1 MASGER
7 RLGTSRRGMTVLGK
21 IPMPSVPKPINL
33 PSQRSENRGLDSNV
47 EIVPRGTF
55 SWGNA
60 AGVSNAGVPCVTSS
74 SATSSGPLNSGIKS
88 STSGINVGSPLE
100 NPSSSGTGTRPLC
113 APTIATTTAWGSSAK
128 TQVPVQVPSGGF
140 LVVSMES
147 VAPGAKENLPQH
159 NEILFNRPAARDGTV
174 RNIELHPHPGT
185 GRYHVRCYEGLQ
197 NPGDDPTSAAGI
209 ELPGMTPYS
218 RPLPHEV
225 GLQSIGAPH
234 YSSPHNM
241 DMTLARMVT
250 KSSLYENYRPHLTLE
265 ACSGQ
270 SGVHTRNVEQFANY
284 GNHVAAGTSDNTDS
298 RTGLSTDCNNFERGG
313 LFDPGQ
319 DFHMYSDGQLGAVPR
334 DQGYSYRDADT
345 YDMVSYSTQKNE
357 RDHAIPRP
365 FRSCKHVNEAVDF
378 PKHEVASFAKQ
389 VPERKIILL
398 TKAPRIEAQRSENS
412 INSSPSLP
420 ECDKGSDSCEQEL
433 GRSKLEVK
441 HESSDISI
449 LSKVQG
455 GKDAKEIFESKEVD
469 GCEKGS
475 PTETTNFKI
484 ANQDGICITE
494 DLPEFK
500 TGIKKMWSAGLPS
513 STLPSTTSNGNTKNA
528 GSNFS
533 SKHDGKADAESRRGK
548 PARQPRKFMI
558 QGGWEP
564 VADDHQ
570 PVCSV
575 RMKQIITE
583 DVTRRYD
590 QKLQT
595 KALNHKTEKAW
606 RPKSPALDSVLTPV
620 GSSSQTAG
628 RERVNETN
636 CGKSTDRG
644 ESSQECSPGD
654 VVGLE
659 TSTSLQKRRT
669 RKLRNMSNLVSADT
683 SSKVADPSL
692 SVALNIQ
699 QPEIAGCAVDQ
710 LSGYKHGRAILKD
723 TYSSDACS
731 PTFSVTLGLNAED
744 FNYVEIDKLYQ
755 RKANGRPSN
764 HKAEKEWHPLSPTV
778 EAAASTSSDFHSR
791 SSEANIILLPIL
803 DNNPMKGNHDSK
815 FMEQEGPQ
823 VLDAY
828 DYERQRAKLKEIAA
842 QRAKQRGKEEEERAR
857 EQMAKARAKLE
868 ELEKRTKSISASI
881 EVNEHSAVVLTDEA
895 PKQKTKKRLSP
906 SRGSST
912 VISAHDLENQQQ
924 IDEVSIQDFLKRTAP
939 VPHIVDEEVANN
951 EELVSYPLR
960 NKGEGFEKSSLNIVE
975 DLEVRDSVSG
985 TSSGQGQRRVL
996 REDLWL
1002 PQNGL
1007 VSVHDMETNF
1017 CSDEKYGVKK
1027 VEAANSV
1034 RPQRHKRESRNQVRA
1049 VASNH
1054 GIKKKGIA
1062 RAIDERE
1069 ELKLLPAVQSQFTG
1083 RGRSLQSNAEEIRKL
1098 KVAELLASKDE
1109 PLALSASEKNSR
1121 LRLSDTHMHQSAP
1134 EGLQKRGGKLE
1145 VSDTV
1150 EQVRSSETQQLV
1162 KPITGSSVDILSE
1175 KVGQLHVSGRQR
1187 DPHGY
1192 QFQLD
1197 SDRTNGNVKTDRLSA
1212 LEVTLNAPALSRKSW
1227 KKKQSCHGQQG
1238 VVEFEGYVM
1247 DERNTN
1253 MAGHMDFESV
1263 ELTAPFNLSNEAQV
1277 NSVEHIKH
1285 GASCKS
1291 LRRGKNGK
1299 IGGRTSK
1306 SNVKNSG
1313 VTDEAFQEI
1322 SDHIVPYTLAISQSS
1337 YPHKSRNNVKRSPKA
1352 AFEMSQQ
1359 NISHSVKATS
1369 DSASSCEQQAGSH
1382 TAFEE
1387 DSVVYP
1393 PCHWVRSSSQCGN
1406 YEQEAKTVSVNRPR
1420 KRGSRSQAVAK
1431 LPVVTTHYEH
1441 QDMHSMGLPEV
1452 VADLSIKNRMNYETR
1467 RTTKQ
1472 HQASLDAFS
1481 PHNRHHEAE
1490 IEYHEEERPFNR
1502 GNGARRSSSRIHSQR
1517 QLNGCLAAAD
1527 LDRSDAETGKTS
1539 GIKQWSDW
1547 LFHWSLCR
1555 LKASVFAQNSAQ
1567 PYVRCRAGMKH
1578 SLRNAEL
1585 EDLRYVHKVSP

>member
-60 AGVSNAGVPCVTSS
+60 GINNAAGVSNAGVPCVTSS
-74 SATSSGPLNSGIKS
+74 SATSSGPLNGGIKS

-100 NPSSSGTGTRPLC
+100 NPSSSGTGTRSLS
-113 APTIATTTAWGSSAK
+113 APTIATTTAWGSSAM
-128 TQVPVQVPSGGF
+128 TQVPVQVQSRGF

-147 VAPGAKENLPQH
+147 VTPGAKETLPQH
-159 NEILFNRPAARDGTV
+159 NEILFNRPAARDETV
-174 RNIELHPHPGT
+174 RNIALHPHPGVSANA
-185 GRYHVRCYEGLQ
+185 GAGPHHVRCYEGLQ

-209 ELPGMTPYS
+209 ELPVGMAPYS
-218 RPLPHEV
+218 RSLPHEV
-225 GLQSIGAPH
+225 GLQSIGAPQ

-241 DMTLARMVT
+241 DMTLARTVT
-250 KSSLYENYRPHLTLE
+250 NSSLYENYQPHLTLE

-284 GNHVAAGTSDNTDS
+284 GNHAAAGTSDNTDS

-313 LFDPGQ
+313 LCDSGQ
-319 DFHMYSDGQLGAVPR
+319 DFHMYSDGQLGTVPR
-334 DQGYSYRDADT
+334 NQGYSYRDAGT
-345 YDMVSYSTQKNE
+345 YDMVSYSNQKNE
-357 RDHAIPRP
+357 RDHAIPRS
-365 FRSCKHVNEAVDF
+365 FRSRNHVNEAVDF
-378 PKHEVASFAKQ
+378 LKHEVASFAEQ

-398 TKAPRIEAQRSENS
+398 TKAPRVEAQRSENS
-412 INSSPSLP
+412 ISSSPSLP

-433 GRSKLEVK
+433 GGSKQLEVK
-441 HESSDISI
+441 NDGSDISI

-469 GCEKGS
+469 GCEMKGS
-475 PTETTNFKI
+475 TTETTNFKI
-484 ANQDGICITE
+484 ANQDGNCITE

-500 TGIKKMWSAGLPS
+500 TGIKKMWAAGLPS
-513 STLPSTTSNGNTKNA
+513 STLPSTTSNENTKNA
-528 GSNFS
+528 GSNFP

-548 PARQPRKFMI
+548 PARQPRKFII

-564 VADDHQ
+564 VAVDHQ

-575 RMKQIITE
+575 PMKQIITE

-606 RPKSPALDSVLTPV
+606 RPKSPVLDSVLTPV
-620 GSSSQTAG
+620 ASSLQTAG

-636 CGKSTDRG
+636 CGKPTDRG

-659 TSTSLQKRRT
+659 TSTSLQKRKA
-669 RKLRNMSNLVSADT
+669 RKLWNMSNLVSDT

-692 SVALNIQ
+692 SVASNIQ

-710 LSGYKHGRAILKD
+710 LSGYKDERAILKD

-731 PTFSVTLGLNAED
+731 TTFSVTQGLNAEE
-744 FNYVEIDKLYQ
+744 FNYVETDKLSQ

-764 HKAEKEWHPLSPTV
+764 HKAEKEWRPPSPAV
-778 EAAASTSSDFHSR
+778 EATASTNSDFQSR
-791 SSEANIILLPIL
+791 GSEANIILLPVL

-842 QRAKQRGKEEEERAR
+842 QRAKQRGREEEERAR

-895 PKQKTKKRLSP
+895 PKRKTKKRLSP
-906 SRGSST
+906 SRGPST

-924 IDEVSIQDFLKRTAP
+924 IDEVSIQDFLKCTAP
-939 VPHIVDEEVANN
+939 VPHIVDKEVANN
-951 EELVSYPLR
+951 EELVSYPPR
-960 NKGEGFEKSSLNIVE
+960 NKGEGFEKSSFNIVE
-975 DLEVRDSVSG
+975 DLEVRESVSG

-1002 PQNGL
+1002 PQKGL
-1007 VSVHDMETNF
+1007 VSVHDTETNV

-1054 GIKKKGIA
+1054 GIKKKGVA
-1062 RAIDERE
+1062 CAIDERE
-1069 ELKLLPAVQSQFTG
+1069 ELKLLPVVQSQFTG
-1083 RGRSLQSNAEEIRKL
+1083 RGRSLQSNAEEIRKP
-1098 KVAELLASKDE
+1098 KVAELLASEQE

-1121 LRLSDTHMHQSAP
+1121 LRLSDTHLHESAL

-1145 VSDTV
+1145 VSDTI

-1162 KPITGSSVDILSE
+1162 EPFTGSGVDILSE
-1175 KVGQLHVSGRQR
+1175 KVGQLHVTGRQR

-1192 QFQLD
+1192 QSQLD
-1197 SDRTNGNVKTDRLSA
+1197 SDRTNGNLKTDRLSA
-1212 LEVTLNAPALSRKSW
+1212 LEATLNAPALSRKSW

-1238 VVEFEGYVM
+1238 VVEFEGYVV

-1253 MAGHMDFESV
+1253 MAGYMDFESV
-1263 ELTAPFNLSNEAQV
+1263 ELTAPFNLSNEAEV

-1285 GASCKS
+1285 GASCKLS
-1291 LRRGKNGK
+1291 RRGKNGK

-1306 SNVKNSG
+1306 SIVKTSG
-1313 VTDEAFQEI
+1313 VTDEDCQEI
-1322 SDHIVPYTLAISQSS
+1322 SDPIAPYTLAISQSS
-1337 YPHKSRNNVKRSPKA
+1337 SSHKSRNNVKRFPKA
-1352 AFEMSQQ
+1352 AFEKSLQ

-1369 DSASSCEQQAGSH
+1369 DSASSYEQQAGSQ

-1393 PCHWVRSSSQCGN
+1393 PCHWVRSSLQCGN
-1406 YEQEAKTVSVNRPR
+1406 YEQEAKTVFVNRPR

-1472 HQASLDAFS
+1472 QQASLDAFS
-1481 PHNRHHEAE
+1481 PHNQHHEAE
-1490 IEYHEEERPFNR
+1490 IEYHEEQRPFNW
-1502 GNGARRSSSRIHSQR
+1502 GNGARRSSSRAHSQR
-1517 QLNGCLAAAD
+1517 QLNGFLAAAD
-1527 LDRSDAETGKTS
+1527 LDRSDAETGINS
-1539 GIKQWSDW
+1539 GIKRWSDW
-1547 LFHWSLCR
+1547 LFHWSSCR
-1555 LKASVFAQNSAQ
+1555 LKASVFAQNSAR
-1567 PYVRCRAGMKH
+1567 PYVRQ
-1578 SLRNAEL
+1578 E
-1585 EDLRYVHKVSP
+1585 